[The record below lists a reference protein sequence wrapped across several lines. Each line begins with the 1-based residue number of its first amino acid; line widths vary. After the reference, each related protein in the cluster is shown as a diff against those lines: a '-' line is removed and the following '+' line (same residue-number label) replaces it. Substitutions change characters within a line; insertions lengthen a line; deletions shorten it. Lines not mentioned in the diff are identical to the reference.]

1 MIRGR
6 VRAGLEPVIDLG
18 LVQGDTVTVIPA
30 VIDTGFSG
38 MLCLAERYLEQ
49 MALGFQFQE
58 RYELANGEIVRQD
71 VFAGHVVFAGR
82 TQEVEVITTASQDTL
97 IGAALLQAYTLTI
110 DYPNQQVRLT
120 LNRRR
125 KLHST

>member
-1 MIRGR
+1 T
-6 VRAGLEPVIDLG
+6 LDEPVIELG
-18 LVQGDTVTVIPA
+18 LVQGDTVTVISA

-71 VFAGHVVFAGR
+71 VFGGHLVFAGR
-82 TQEVEVITTASQDTL
+82 THEVEVITTASQDTL

-120 LNRRR
+120 LNRQR
-125 KLHST
+125 KPHST